1 VFLIKDNQ
9 EEEMPRK
16 KGLHFSPEP
25 VGMFVRS
32 ARRIE
37 HVLGEPLTFTVALL
51 CVVIWL
57 VMGPSIDR
65 GHWQEPIWTVTSLIT
80 FLMVFLLQNTE
91 NRDFAAIHLKLDEL
105 IRAMQGANNAF
116 VNVEALSLEELERLK
131 QHYEK
136 LARNAREQL
145 GGEAQTN

>member
-1 VFLIKDNQ
+1 
-9 EEEMPRK
+9 MPGK
-16 KGLHFSPEP
+16 KGPHFSPEP

-37 HVLGEPLTFTVALL
+37 HILGEPLTFTAALL

-131 QHYEK
+131 QHYER
-136 LARNAREQL
+136 LAGKAREQL
-145 GGEAQTN
+145 GGEAQNN

>member
-1 VFLIKDNQ
+1 
-9 EEEMPRK
+9 MPGK
-16 KGLHFSPEP
+16 KGPHFSPEP

-37 HVLGEPLTFTVALL
+37 HILGEPLTFTAALL

-131 QHYEK
+131 QHYER
-136 LARNAREQL
+136 LAGKAREQL
-145 GGEAQTN
+145 GEEAQNN

>member
-1 VFLIKDNQ
+1 
-9 EEEMPRK
+9 MPGK
-16 KGLHFSPEP
+16 KGPHFSPEP

-37 HVLGEPLTFTVALL
+37 HILGEPLTFTVALL

-91 NRDFAAIHLKLDEL
+91 NRDFAAIQLKLDEL

-131 QHYEK
+131 QHYER
-136 LARNAREQL
+136 LAGKAREQL
-145 GGEAQTN
+145 GEEAQNN